1 MKRVILLILVL
12 LPLSVM
18 AQIPAIETLGEE
30 ADREKG
36 VEYESVG
43 SFMLGMASSFA
54 DKEQRTTFK
63 MLDHIDMIECK
74 NKGYAHTFQR
84 RIRAIIERIGAHHI
98 ATTTNERGENEV
110 YAVKRG
116 TTIKH
121 LIILTSGKEGGYAVT
136 AMSGTI
142 PESRLGEI
150 AKLSPP
156 KKK

>member
-1 MKRVILLILVL
+1 MLLIALL
-12 LPLSVM
+12 LPAVAM

-30 ADREKG
+30 ADKQKG

-43 SFMLGMASSFA
+43 SFMLGMASTFA
-54 DKEQRTTFK
+54 DKEQRATFK
-63 MLDHIDMIECK
+63 MLDHIDMIECR
-74 NKGYAHTFQR
+74 NEAYAPTLQR
-84 RIRAIIERIGAHHI
+84 RIHAIIERIGAHLI
-98 ATTTNERGENEV
+98 TTTTDERGENEV
-110 YAVKRG
+110 YAVKRD

-121 LIILTSGKEGGYAVT
+121 LIILTTGKEGGYAIT

-156 KKK
+156 EK